1 MVFKKSITSSVIFLA
16 TFKLTITTMKKFFL
30 SVAVLLAAATASI
43 AQDGMKA
50 VSGSKTLEVQAS
62 SPFAAGRPF
71 AIDNIRARYFL
82 SDNMAVRIQFGIFA
96 NNESTVESV
105 DDPTSTA
112 TPPAQIILTDKER
125 LFNINIKPG
134 IEKHFEGTDRISP
147 YVGAEIDFAIQ
158 TTSSVDEEIGNGAEP
173 NTISTQTTKGQN
185 GRNGGED
192 GYTRIGL
199 NFVAGADFYIFKN
212 LYLGTEFG
220 WGLQRQ
226 NLSNIVT
233 ELEGFDGATAP
244 PEVERGGTTTVGTN
258 FVGAFRLGWV
268 F

>member
-1 MVFKKSITSSVIFLA
+1 
-16 TFKLTITTMKKFFL
+16 MKKIFL

-50 VSGSKTLEVQAS
+50 VSGSKTIEVQAS
-62 SPFAAGRPF
+62 SPFASGTPF
-71 AIDNIRARYFL
+71 RIDNIRARYFL

-96 NNESTVESV
+96 NNSSRIDTFNNGSTLE
-105 DDPTSTA
+105 
-112 TPPAQIILTDKER
+112 DKER
-125 LFNINIKPG
+125 LLNINIKPG

-158 TTSSVDEEIGNGAEP
+158 SVSQIDERATATNSVG
-173 NTISTQTTKGQN
+173 TVTTKGQN
-185 GRNGGED
+185 GRGED

-199 NFVAGADFYIFKN
+199 NLVAGADFYIFKN
-212 LYLGTEFG
+212 LYLGTEIG

-226 NLSNIVT
+226 NLATIKT
-233 ELEGFDGATAP
+233 ELSGFDGAQAP
-244 PEVERGGTTTVGTN
+244 KDVERGGTTTIGTN